1 MELEAI
7 VEAAK
12 ALTLAPK
19 TVRDMT
25 QLLRETQK
33 NGGIQTNKK
42 NTNEHT
48 KQKPRLNTQK
58 NTRPNRAV

>member
-42 NTNEHT
+42 KH
-48 KQKPRLNTQK
+48 K
-58 NTRPNRAV
+58 